1 MFFVVK
7 KMEGCLNHDQACWEL
22 EDLRND
28 KDHVFNGPWPQQGL
42 PKNLLCNGALKCS
55 IHINVPQHLW
65 HHNIIICGESRSHG
79 GFGFQG
85 QKYRQI
91 IPGQPGSPVDCV
103 PLPCIGLYKPCF
115 LPTFGD
121 GGCHVL

>member
-7 KMEGCLNHDQACWEL
+7 KMEGCLNHDQDWWEL

-42 PKNLLCNGALKCS
+42 RKNLLCNGALKCS
-55 IHINVPQHLW
+55 IRINVPQHLR

-85 QKYRQI
+85 EKYWQI
-91 IPGQPGSPVDCV
+91 IPG
-103 PLPCIGLYKPCF
+103 
-115 LPTFGD
+115 
-121 GGCHVL
+121 